1 MLNFQNAIDRVIEML
16 EDDNIEAVKDLLNS
30 YHSADLAEILTELKP
45 NQRLICFPLIDE
57 PKAAEILSYLNP
69 QLQVEILGDIDEKLA
84 SRLIMQMPH
93 DEVADVL
100 GDMEE
105 NTSESYLNKLPE
117 KLSTQIRELLSYK
130 EDTAGGIM
138 NPRVITINKDM
149 SVEDALFLIRTKA
162 IDDNIELY
170 YLYVTDK
177 QKHLLGVVSLRG
189 LLTSSLKTKL
199 EEIMIRDIVKLHIDD
214 PQDSVADIF
223 MKYQYNALPVVDLY
237 NRLKGIVTWDDV
249 QEVVEEET
257 TEEIYNSSG
266 ITTDL
271 IDEDDILT
279 GNTFNAIR
287 ARTPWLFIT
296 LIGEFF
302 AVNIAK
308 YFDNTISI
316 LPITAIFMPL
326 LAGLGGN
333 IGTQS
338 ITLIV
343 RGLSTGQINLN
354 SAFYHIFR
362 ELRIGMTIGLC
373 FGIIVSL
380 TTIGWQH
387 NIELGLVV
395 GLAMAINM
403 SIATLIG
410 TITPFCLKA
419 IKIDPA
425 VASGPVIATGIDVIG
440 LAIYF
445 SLVSIFLIKIHS

>member
-69 QLQVEILGDIDEKLA
+69 QLQVEILGDIDEQLA

-302 AVNIAK
+302 AV
-308 YFDNTISI
+308 I
-316 LPITAIFMPL
+316 L
-326 LAGLGGN
+326 
-333 IGTQS
+333 
-338 ITLIV
+338 
-343 RGLSTGQINLN
+343 
-354 SAFYHIFR
+354 
-362 ELRIGMTIGLC
+362 
-373 FGIIVSL
+373 IIL
-380 TTIGWQH
+380 YLYYQ
-387 NIELGLVV
+387 
-395 GLAMAINM
+395 
-403 SIATLIG
+403 
-410 TITPFCLKA
+410 
-419 IKIDPA
+419 
-425 VASGPVIATGIDVIG
+425 
-440 LAIYF
+440 
-445 SLVSIFLIKIHS
+445 